1 MPQLAG
7 HARAVLAAL
16 AGAVLLAHLWLANS
30 VLDTTLGWGAAPS
43 RLRRMEVSFVRELAP
58 AQVVAPAPVVAPP
71 PARRAAIAAA
81 PAASTAAPAPVEAV
95 AQIAPEMPTAAVDV
109 APRETVAVAP
119 QATAGA
125 ADAPAGA
132 ALASVPDA
140 ASAPASAAAAAFD
153 WPPST
158 QLSYTLTG
166 NYRGEVQGQAR
177 VQWLKSGSR
186 YQVHLDVSI
195 GPAFAPLLAR
205 RMSSEGE
212 VTALGLRPRRYEEE
226 TRVAFRDPRM
236 ITVAFDDE
244 RVRLSNNTEVA
255 LPAGVQDSASQF
267 VQMTWMFTLRPELLE
282 VGRTVDI
289 PLALPRRVETW
300 TYEVLARETLNT
312 PAGPVEAVHVKPR
325 REARAGGDL
334 TAEMWVAPQLQYLP
348 VRIVIRQD
356 AETYIDLLIKQLPQ
370 QAATPRTTR

>member
-1 MPQLAG
+1 
-7 HARAVLAAL
+7 
-16 AGAVLLAHLWLANS
+16 
-30 VLDTTLGWGAAPS
+30 
-43 RLRRMEVSFVRELAP
+43 
-58 AQVVAPAPVVAPP
+58 
-71 PARRAAIAAA
+71 
-81 PAASTAAPAPVEAV
+81 
-95 AQIAPEMPTAAVDV
+95 
-109 APRETVAVAP
+109 
-119 QATAGA
+119 
-125 ADAPAGA
+125 
-132 ALASVPDA
+132 
-140 ASAPASAAAAAFD
+140 
-153 WPPST
+153 
-158 QLSYTLTG
+158 
-166 NYRGEVQGQAR
+166 
-177 VQWLKSGSR
+177 
-186 YQVHLDVSI
+186 
-195 GPAFAPLLAR
+195 
-205 RMSSEGE
+205 
-212 VTALGLRPRRYEEE
+212 
-226 TRVAFRDPRM
+226 M

-325 REARAGGDL
+325 REARTGGDL